1 MDGRASGMS
10 RSLQARLSLALT
22 ATILL
27 VAVGAGC
34 FGFISA
40 YRDSIRMQDD
50 MLRQVGALIARMDG
64 TLPETGAVGRYP
76 GGDHESRIAVQWLPS
91 ADDPAPSQG
100 RPPLPLPADLHDGL
114 QTVFMYHENFRVY
127 VQALE
132 SGRRIALSQE
142 TDVRD
147 HIAYRSAWRA
157 LIPVLIL
164 VPVLLLALQR
174 IIGKLFAPLQT
185 LRRDIDQR
193 RDDQLEPIA
202 TTALPA
208 EILPFVEAINRL
220 LARVQGALRSQR
232 RFVADAAHELRTP
245 LAALSLQAER
255 LQQSEMSDTA
265 RERLLRLGS
274 GIDRSKALV
283 AQMLA
288 LARAQGGESAGSA
301 GSAESSQRSRFVL
314 KDAVRPVLEDLLP
327 LAQQKEID
335 LGVDSPLEVEV
346 CSRPL
351 ELGLLLSNLIDNAV
365 RYTPPGG
372 RVGIAVTSNA
382 QAGRVRLEITD
393 TGPGIPAAQRER
405 VFEPFYRIDPGAAPG
420 SGLGL
425 SIVQSIAARLDIDL
439 RLEHADAASSRGLRV
454 ILDIPAAEGLPGG

>member
-202 TTALPA
+202 TTALPT

-301 GSAESSQRSRFVL
+301 ESSQRSRFVL
-314 KDAVRPVLEDLLP
+314 KEAVRPVLEDLLP

-425 SIVQSIAARLDIDL
+425 SIVQSIAARLDIGL
-439 RLEHADAASSRGLRV
+439 RLEHADAASDRGLRV
-454 ILDIPAAEGLPGG
+454 ILDIPAAEGLPAG

>member
-1 MDGRASGMS
+1 
-10 RSLQARLSLALT
+10 
-22 ATILL
+22 
-27 VAVGAGC
+27 
-34 FGFISA
+34 
-40 YRDSIRMQDD
+40 
-50 MLRQVGALIARMDG
+50 
-64 TLPETGAVGRYP
+64 
-76 GGDHESRIAVQWLPS
+76 
-91 ADDPAPSQG
+91 
-100 RPPLPLPADLHDGL
+100 
-114 QTVFMYHENFRVY
+114 
-127 VQALE
+127 
-132 SGRRIALSQE
+132 
-142 TDVRD
+142 
-147 HIAYRSAWRA
+147 
-157 LIPVLIL
+157 
-164 VPVLLLALQR
+164 
-174 IIGKLFAPLQT
+174 
-185 LRRDIDQR
+185 
-193 RDDQLEPIA
+193 
-202 TTALPA
+202 
-208 EILPFVEAINRL
+208 
-220 LARVQGALRSQR
+220 
-232 RFVADAAHELRTP
+232 VADAAHELRTP

-301 GSAESSQRSRFVL
+301 ESSQRSRFVL
-314 KDAVRPVLEDLLP
+314 KEAVRPVLEDLLP

-425 SIVQSIAARLDIDL
+425 SIVQSIAARLDIGL
-439 RLEHADAASSRGLRV
+439 RLEHADAASDRGLRV
-454 ILDIPAAEGLPGG
+454 ILDIPAAEGLPAG